1 MRKLIAVILLLIA
14 FATQVVAQSTVHLCV
29 GTNHN
34 FGVPYTIGSSY
45 NWQVQAN
52 TAIATI
58 TSGNGTEHII
68 MDLNNSGVFQL
79 LVEEI
84 DVNGC
89 SGYDSILVEIHA
101 LPNPNIFALGPI
113 SFCEGDSVLLQVDS
127 NYKFQSW
134 NNGATTIYTYA
145 ETSDDYFVNVT
156 DTNGCSNRSNII
168 SVDVRP
174 NPVADFIVDG
184 ICANIPSQFVNTSTV
199 SAGNIETSI
208 WYLGNGDVVNGDS
221 LQYTYTFS
229 GDYFTQLFVTSDYGC
244 VDSIGKFYSIHNKP
258 IASFEYSPFTVST
271 LQPEMN
277 FITTTPSFSALLW
290 NFDDSTFSTIAN
302 PVHEFENA
310 GTYDVWLTVADSNQ
324 CIDSVMNRI
333 TMYYDFVLYI
343 PNTFTPNGNG
353 NNDSFGPKGIRMDKY
368 KSYEFIVFNRWG
380 EKVFVTNNIAEHWD
394 GANCQHGAYT
404 WSIIIIDELGAIRK
418 KVGEVLLIR

>member
-1 MRKLIAVILLLIA
+1 MRKLKAIILLLIA
-14 FATQVVAQSTVHLCV
+14 FATQVVAQSTVHLCA

-34 FGVPYTIGSSY
+34 FGVPYTVGSSY

-127 NYKFQSW
+127 AYVTQNW
-134 NNGATTIYTYA
+134 NNGTTSIYTYA
-145 ETSDDYFVNVT
+145 DTSGNYFVNVT
-156 DTNGCSNRSNII
+156 DANGCSNRSNTINI
-168 SVDVRP
+168 DVRP
-174 NPVADFIVDG
+174 SPVANFIVDG
-184 ICANIPSQFVNTSTV
+184 ICANTPSLFVNTSTI
-199 SAGNIETSI
+199 SMGNIANSI
-208 WYLGNGDVVNGDS
+208 WYLGNREVVNGDS
-221 LQYTYTFS
+221 LLYTYTYA

-244 VDSIGKFYSIHNKP
+244 VDSIGKLYSIYNKP

-277 FITTTPSFSALLW
+277 FITTTASYTSLYWTFG
-290 NFDDSTFSTIAN
+290 DTTFSTLPNLA
-302 PVHEFENA
+302 HEFEQA
-310 GTYDVWLTVADSNQ
+310 GVHDIWLTVADSNQ
-324 CIDSVMNRI
+324 CIDSVMHRI
-333 TMYYDFVLYI
+333 TMYYDFVLHV
-343 PNTFTPNGNG
+343 PTAFTPNDDGV
-353 NNDSFGPKGIRMDKY
+353 NDLFVPKGLYMEKY
-368 KSYEFIVFNRWG
+368 KSYEFYIYNQWG
-380 EKVFVTNNIAEHWD
+380 ERIFESTDITEGWT
-394 GANCQHGAYT
+394 GADFPSEVYS
-404 WSIIIIDELGAIRK
+404 WLLIITDELGEVRK
-418 KVGEVLLIR
+418 ENGLVTLIK